1 MEITPSAA
9 AQVLLSII
17 PIVGIVMGSIVAFF
31 YLFWRHRQHMRMIER
46 GMTPQKTVDLVS
58 FSLVAGLVTAG
69 IGFVLSVFFFLTD
82 GASYS
87 LLGGLIPLAVGV
99 SLLAFYLLR
108 NNEPGR

>member
-1 MEITPSAA
+1 VDVTPSAA

-17 PIVGIVMGSIVAFF
+17 PIVGIIMGSIVVFF
-31 YLFWRHRQHMRMIER
+31 YLFWRFKQNMRMIEKGIR
-46 GMTPQKTVDLVS
+46 PPTSFDLVS
-58 FSLVAGLVTAG
+58 FSLVAGLVSSG

-82 GASYS
+82 GASYT

-108 NNEPGR
+108 NNGTR